1 MIKLNEKIL
10 SSVIN
15 KRPQNSYKGMFGRV
29 VIIGGNINFA
39 GAIIMATS
47 AAVYSGAGLV
57 TTMTSK
63 ANKVALNQ
71 SIPEA
76 MYVNYKKINNN
87 INLIKT
93 ADVVLIGPGLGTSQT
108 SKNILQQV
116 FNIIG
121 KKQVLIIDGSAI
133 TLIANDNLQL
143 PKANIVFTPH
153 QMEWQRLSGLDIK
166 DQNYLNNKVKQA
178 ELKSTIVLKSHR
190 TEIYTNNNCFQN
202 TVGTP
207 AQATGGMGDTLAG
220 MIAGFSAQFNQ
231 LDLAVAAAVYLH
243 SKIAEELAKER
254 YVVLPHQIIQKI
266 PYYMKKYEKK

>member
-1 MIKLNEKIL
+1 MIKLDEKIL

-63 ANKVALNQ
+63 SNKVALNQ

-93 ADVVLIGPGLGTSQT
+93 ADVVLIGPGLGTSQN

-116 FNIIG
+116 FKLIG

-166 DQNYLNNKVKQA
+166 DQNYSNNKVKQA

>member
-1 MIKLNEKIL
+1 MIKLDEKIL

-116 FNIIG
+116 FKIIG

-166 DQNYLNNKVKQA
+166 DQNYSNNKVKQA

-190 TEIYTNNNCFQN
+190 TEIYTNSNCFQN

-207 AQATGGMGDTLAG
+207 AQATGGMGDALAG

>member
-1 MIKLNEKIL
+1 MIKLDEKIL

-166 DQNYLNNKVKQA
+166 DQNYSNNKVKQA